1 MMQLLKIIST
11 TTLVLT
17 ATISMAMAG
26 TFTNGTIKKVDTKA
40 GKITIIHEELVD
52 LEMPAM
58 TMVFRVVDESILDGL
73 EEGQNIEFV
82 ADRVKGKLTVIEL
95 K

>member
-1 MMQLLKIIST
+1 MKILKTIGT
-11 TTLVLT
+11 AALVLA

-26 TFTNGTIKKVDTKA
+26 TFTKGTVKKVNAKA
-40 GKITIIHEELVD
+40 GKVTIIHEELVD

-58 TMVFRVVDESILDGL
+58 TMVFRVADKAMLEGL
-73 EEGQNIEFV
+73 EKGQSIEFI

>member
-1 MMQLLKIIST
+1 MKILKIMST
-11 TTLVLT
+11 AALILA
-17 ATISMAMAG
+17 ATFSMAMAAAFTKG
-26 TFTNGTIKKVDTKA
+26 TVKKVDAKA
-40 GKITIIHEELVD
+40 GKVTIIHEELID

-58 TMVFRVVDESILDGL
+58 TMVFRVIDEAMLEGL
-73 EEGQNIEFV
+73 EKGQSIEFI

>member
-1 MMQLLKIIST
+1 MQFMKILGT
-11 TTLVLT
+11 ATLVLV

-26 TFTNGTIKKVDTKA
+26 TFTKGTVKKIDTKS
-40 GKITIIHEELVD
+40 GKVTIIHEELVD
-52 LEMPAM
+52 LDMPAM
-58 TMVFRVVDESILDGL
+58 TMVFRVIDEAMLEGL
-73 EEGQNIEFV
+73 EKGQSIEFI